1 VPDSEFVDRAL
12 LPGAAEA
19 EGVRVPVEP
28 TAFREALSQWAS
40 GVAIVTSRVGDRV
53 HGMTVS
59 AFCSVSLEPPLVLVC
74 ADKASDTQALIAEA
88 GIFAVNILATGQD
101 ALSNR
106 FASKKDEHR
115 RFEGL
120 ATHRGVTGAPL
131 LDECVISLDCEVEA
145 SHEAGDHV
153 IYVGRVEAL
162 SEAAKDEP
170 LLYHRHRYRSVG

>member
-1 VPDSEFVDRAL
+1 VPDSEFVDRAPI
-12 LPGAAEA
+12 PGAAEA

-28 TAFREALSQWAS
+28 TAFREALAQWAS

-106 FASKKDEHR
+106 FAS
-115 RFEGL
+115 
-120 ATHRGVTGAPL
+120 APL

-162 SEAAKDEP
+162 SEAAQDEP